1 VKRIVGALLIASMP
15 AFLVACGSSAPA
27 QHGSAS
33 PRRSGAEVIA
43 GVDTHKAG
51 NPAPVVPVNF
61 TGVFSASGTITLHR
75 CSPLSH
81 YRCIDK
87 PAFNFA
93 DGSLAINSQQGAR
106 TQHVDAATCA
116 SSFAST
122 ETYTITGGSGGYAG
136 ATGHGV
142 ATIKFTAVFPRLH
155 GNCDIAAKAVPVK
168 STARLHFQAHGPVTL
183 KQAR

>member
-1 VKRIVGALLIASMP
+1 MVKRIVCALFIASG
-15 AFLVACGSSAPA
+15 AFLAACGSSAAA
-27 QHGSAS
+27 QHGSAA
-33 PRRSGAEVIA
+33 PQHSGAELIS

-51 NPAPVVPVNF
+51 NPAPVVPVKF

-87 PAFNFA
+87 PAFDFA
-93 DGSLAINSQQGAR
+93 AGSLAIASQPGAR

-116 SSFAST
+116 ASFATTS
-122 ETYTITGGSGGYAG
+122 TYTITGGRGAYAG

-142 ATIKFTAVFPRLH
+142 ATIKFTAVFPRLN
-155 GNCDIAAKAVPVK
+155 GKCDIAAKAVPVK

-183 KQAR
+183 K